1 MLTVNEVSKLTGVS
15 VRSLHHYDAIGLL
28 KPAKVTDA
36 GYRLYGDDELARLQN
51 ILLFRELQ
59 FPLKQIRTIL
69 DSPDFDRREAL
80 AQQIRLLELQLAHTQ
95 ELILFARRL
104 QEEGVEKMDMKA
116 HDTFEA
122 FDTTEIKQYE
132 EEVRERWGGT
142 KAYDEYQRKA
152 KGRTDAEQAEIGS
165 RLMEQFAGIGKLR
178 QGSPA
183 DEAVQ
188 EKIAAVQAFI
198 TEHYYQCTDEI
209 LRGLGGMYVDDERM
223 RRNIDKA
230 GGEGTAAFVSQ
241 AIAVYC
247 DKRLEA

>member
-28 KPAKVTDA
+28 KPAKVTEA

-59 FPLKQIRTIL
+59 FPL
-69 DSPDFDRREAL
+69 DRREAL

-104 QEEGVEKMDMKA
+104 QEKGVEKMDMKA

-122 FDTTEIKQYE
+122 FDKTEIKQYE

>member
-122 FDTTEIKQYE
+122 F
-132 EEVRERWGGT
+132 
-142 KAYDEYQRKA
+142 
-152 KGRTDAEQAEIGS
+152 EIG
-165 RLMEQFAGIGKLR
+165 RAH
-178 QGSPA
+178 
-183 DEAVQ
+183 V
-188 EKIAAVQAFI
+188 
-198 TEHYYQCTDEI
+198 
-209 LRGLGGMYVDDERM
+209 
-223 RRNIDKA
+223 
-230 GGEGTAAFVSQ
+230 
-241 AIAVYC
+241 
-247 DKRLEA
+247 

>member
-1 MLTVNEVSKLTGVS
+1 
-15 VRSLHHYDAIGLL
+15 
-28 KPAKVTDA
+28 
-36 GYRLYGDDELARLQN
+36 
-51 ILLFRELQ
+51 
-59 FPLKQIRTIL
+59 
-69 DSPDFDRREAL
+69 
-80 AQQIRLLELQLAHTQ
+80 
-95 ELILFARRL
+95 
-104 QEEGVEKMDMKA
+104 MDMKA

-122 FDTTEIKQYE
+122 FDKTEIKQYE

-198 TEHYYQCTDEI
+198 TEHYYQCKDEI